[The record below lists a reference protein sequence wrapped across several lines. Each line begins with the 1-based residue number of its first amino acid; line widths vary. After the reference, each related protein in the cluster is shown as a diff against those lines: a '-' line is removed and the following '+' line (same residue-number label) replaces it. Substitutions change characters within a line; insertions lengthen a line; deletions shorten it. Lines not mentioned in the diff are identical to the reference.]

1 MITLKR
7 RKDWR
12 PRLDAYLESIE
23 GKPFKWGE
31 LDCALFA
38 ADAIMAM
45 TDVDLAAEFRGSYS
59 DEVGAGAAITAAGFD
74 GYEALAESLLPAPT
88 DENPIGIG
96 DVAVVD
102 MPGFGSCLAI
112 VGGAHLTAMTL
123 RGKGSLPLARAT
135 RFFKVG

>member
-1 MITLKR
+1 MIGLTR
-7 RKDWR
+7 RRDWR
-12 PRLDAYLESIE
+12 PRLDAYLDNID

-38 ADAIMAM
+38 ADAVLAM
-45 TDVDLAAEFRGSYS
+45 TDVDFAVDFRGRYADQDGAEAAIRS
-59 DEVGAGAAITAAGFD
+59 AGAES
-74 GYEALAESLLPAPT
+74 YEAYVSTLLPPPS
-88 DENPIGIG
+88 DSSPIGVG
-96 DVAVVD
+96 DIAIVN

-123 RGKGSLPLARAT
+123 RGKGSLPLSRAT